1 MEKKERNNEIKVGD
15 LVRLKDDDTAS
26 VGVGLVLEEREDC
39 SEIVDLIGDLRTD
52 LGDSNAEIVEEIPE
66 FLLFKPIYLVLWQGE
81 NISPTDKPVW
91 MFKTEL
97 ESVNTGG

>member
-1 MEKKERNNEIKVGD
+1 MKEKKNDIKVGD

-39 SEIVDLIGDLRTD
+39 SEIVEMIDDLRSD
-52 LGDSNAEIVEEIPE
+52 LSDAEIVEEIPE

-97 ESVNTGG
+97 ETVNRGG